1 MDKHES
7 IVSDLLISNTNSGF
21 LIKFT
26 QKRNDKLEERH
37 LKMITFSMMF
47 LNGQNWVCSIPKQL
61 LCVLLEYLNCGY

>member
-37 LKMITFSMMF
+37 LKMITYSMIF
-47 LNGQNWVCSIPKQL
+47 LNGQNWINLGVLIHLNNC
-61 LCVLLEYLNCGY
+61 CVFY